1 MKRILTKEAT
11 PPPPFSL
18 SLSFNGWI
26 YKMKQIPLTKGFF
39 HFFSSLDL
47 TVQKAHFS
55 PTFLLLICFLYH
67 LFLSLGP
74 MGTSCR
80 YCELSLS
87 TSQPFSVFCPLSFFK
102 FCFVLFFTWNSFSFP
117 HQKCIV
123 LATKIRQCACLEA
136 LLLFG

>member
-11 PPPPFSL
+11 PPPSL
-18 SLSFNGWI
+18 SLS
-26 YKMKQIPLTKGFF
+26 PLMAEYTKWNKSPFRKVSF
-39 HFFSSLDL
+39 TAFLLDL

-55 PTFLLLICFLYH
+55 PALLLLICFLYH

-80 YCELSLS
+80 YCEPSLS

-102 FCFVLFFTWNSFSFP
+102 FCFVLFFTWNDFSFP
-117 HQKCIV
+117 HKKRTV
-123 LATKIRQCACLEA
+123 LATQIRQFLTKPKYCR
-136 LLLFG
+136 